1 MTDYERGSW
10 SAFDRLR
17 GLDASVGLQRSG
29 DGRTNMSRL
38 RKHIVRHSCSL
49 LLSRVSLVE
58 KSDAQ
63 HSVAQHSV
71 AQTSERYLQTS
82 SSFISRRTLSIDQQD
97 A

>member
-1 MTDYERGSW
+1 VTDYERGSW

>member
-63 HSVAQHSV
+63 HSVAQ
-71 AQTSERYLQTS
+71 TSERYLQTS
-82 SSFISRRTLSIDQQD
+82 SSFISRRTLSINQQD

>member
-1 MTDYERGSW
+1 
-10 SAFDRLR
+10 
-17 GLDASVGLQRSG
+17 
-29 DGRTNMSRL
+29 MSRL

-63 HSVAQHSV
+63 HSVAQ
-71 AQTSERYLQTS
+71 TSERYLQTS

>member
-1 MTDYERGSW
+1 
-10 SAFDRLR
+10 
-17 GLDASVGLQRSG
+17 
-29 DGRTNMSRL
+29 MSRL

-71 AQTSERYLQTS
+71 AQHSVAQTSERYLQTS

>member
-1 MTDYERGSW
+1 
-10 SAFDRLR
+10 
-17 GLDASVGLQRSG
+17 
-29 DGRTNMSRL
+29 MSRL